1 MKKSQEIIVNA
12 NNINQRV
19 GHINVS
25 DPTDVKMSEED
36 KMLHVLGMVLIQQF
50 SLKAG
55 LKRFGRSCYEKRVNS
70 A

>member
-1 MKKSQEIIVNA
+1 MSTTSIRGGGV
-12 NNINQRV
+12 
-19 GHINVS
+19 HINVS
-25 DPTDVKMSEED
+25 DPTNFKMSEEE
-36 KMLHVLGMVLIQQF
+36 KMLHVFGVVLIQQF